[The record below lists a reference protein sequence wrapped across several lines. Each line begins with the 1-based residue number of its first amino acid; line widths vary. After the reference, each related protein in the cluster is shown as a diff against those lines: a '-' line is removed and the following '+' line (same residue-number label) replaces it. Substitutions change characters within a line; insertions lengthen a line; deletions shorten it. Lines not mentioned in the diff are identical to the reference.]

1 MIESIFKRL
10 FIILGSWSYF
20 NRRNHRFH
28 VGTLMLTKFNSK
40 DNFWDLFESRDYI
53 VSRMVHVPSK
63 DRPIARYNGMN
74 RAAMSNGKV
83 NFAFRGDRFVSNLDS
98 IAADNC
104 AIARNCSI
112 KPCKRDGGPAR
123 VPSSTFTFPHH
134 RKKEKKKKKK
144 TDRKRK

>member
-1 MIESIFKRL
+1 
-10 FIILGSWSYF
+10 
-20 NRRNHRFH
+20 
-28 VGTLMLTKFNSK
+28 MLTKFNSK

-74 RAAMSNGKV
+74 RAAMSNRKV